1 MPGKGPEATLRARV
15 WATAP
20 PTEGETFLCG
30 ADPVVHERR
39 VDQRNVQLGMSSE
52 LSAKQSAGL
61 GLLSELKID
70 FETVHETLCKI
81 LANIVGSPDE
91 AKFRKLRTTNEKIKQ
106 LLSALGAK
114 QLFLGIGFVE
124 EAEFLVL
131 PDAADLAQVQR
142 ALDGLRANQ
151 STKAANE
158 AQIKKEEVEQQ
169 RARAMAKR
177 RAEEPVG
184 KVAQA
189 KASHILLNATTESSF
204 EANEKRLAGWKAILE
219 DAPYHNQE
227 HDFGELAK
235 AHSDCP
241 SGARGGALG
250 FFPRGK
256 MVDEFDA
263 VCFEQKTKAI
273 YGPVRTATGSHLIFL
288 HARIEK

>member
-1 MPGKGPEATLRARV
+1 MSEHAEPSSDDA
-15 WATAP
+15 
-20 PTEGETFLCG
+20 GEST
-30 ADPVVHERR
+30 
-39 VDQRNVQLGMSSE
+39 
-52 LSAKQSAGL
+52 LSAKQAAGL
-61 GLLSELKID
+61 SLLSELKID
-70 FETVHETLCKI
+70 FDSVHETLYKI
-81 LANIVGSPDE
+81 LANIAGAPGE
-91 AKFRKLRTTNEKIKQ
+91 PKYRKLRTTNEKIKL
-106 LLSALGAK
+106 LLSALGAR
-114 QLFLGIGFVE
+114 QLLLGSGFVE

-131 PDAADLAQVQR
+131 PESAELSPVQQ
-142 ALDGLRANQ
+142 ALTALRANQ
-151 STKAANE
+151 AGRAAAE
-158 AQIKKEEVEQQ
+158 AQLKKDAMEQQ

-177 RAEEPVG
+177 RAEESG

-189 KASHILLNATTESSF
+189 KASHILLNATDANSF
-204 EANEKRLAGWKAILE
+204 DANEKRLAEWKAILE

-227 HDFGELAK
+227 HDFAELAK